1 MKARNLK
8 TVVAAALLAASL
20 GAISAPA
27 DGLYVGGSL
36 GTPRYQDRIN
46 GISGNGSGVSGKLFG
61 GYQLTPNVALEA
73 GVADLGHIANGTAK
87 VDGRGIYFDALGL
100 YPVVDKWSLLGR
112 IGVAHVNLD
121 TSNGDSSGNGLKL
134 GVGAQY
140 SLTSNVALRG
150 EWERYHPN
158 AFGNKP
164 NIDQYTFGVR
174 VGI

>member
-1 MKARNLK
+1 MKVRNFK
-8 TVVAAALLAASL
+8 TVVAAAMLTASL
-20 GAISAPA
+20 GAISAHA
-27 DGLYVGGSL
+27 EGLYAGGSL
-36 GTPRYQDRIN
+36 GTPRYPDAVN

-61 GYQLTPNVALEA
+61 GYQLTPNFALEA

-87 VDGRGIYFDALGL
+87 VDGRSVYLDAVGL

-140 SLTSNVALRG
+140 SLTNNIALRG
-150 EWERYHPN
+150 EWERYHPS

-174 VGI
+174 VGF